1 MIRLIDDHVL
11 NFFNHMNIY
20 LYKLFKPYVWKG
32 KKEHA
37 YV

>member
-11 NFFNHMNIY
+11 KIFNHMNIY
-20 LYKLFKPYVWKG
+20 LYNLLKPYVWKG
-32 KKEHA
+32 EKVHA

>member
-11 NFFNHMNIY
+11 KIFNHMNIY
-20 LYKLFKPYVWKG
+20 LYNLFKPYFLKG

>member
-11 NFFNHMNIY
+11 KNFNHMNIY
-20 LYKLFKPYVWKG
+20 LYNLFKPYVWKG
-32 KKEHA
+32 KKEHV